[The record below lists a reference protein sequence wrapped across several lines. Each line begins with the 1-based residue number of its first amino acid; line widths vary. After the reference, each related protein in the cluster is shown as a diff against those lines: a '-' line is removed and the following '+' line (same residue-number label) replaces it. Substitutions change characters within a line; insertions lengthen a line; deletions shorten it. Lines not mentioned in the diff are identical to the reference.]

1 MMVVIVGVVGL
12 LFMFVAIC
20 VGKIILLVNKE
31 LLVICGCLFMD
42 VVK

>member
-12 LFMFVAIC
+12 LFTFVAIRA
-20 VGKIILLVNKE
+20 GKIILLVNKE
-31 LLVICGCLFMD
+31 LLVICGRLFMD